1 MPSAFTH
8 GLLIQREILSASG
21 CNILLMNYLRYS
33 EYPIY
38 NLITYSTKNVREA
51 LLLPSIH
58 FLLLVQIQVV
68 GTDLY
73 LPSNHFRLFRSDI
86 EPLVRPHLSSV
97 SRVYLHE
104 FSWLEKPETPHL
116 PGVNAAIKTNSVT

>member
-58 FLLLVQIQVV
+58 FLLLIRIPDS
-68 GTDLY
+68 GCRDRP
-73 LPSNHFRLFRSDI
+73 PS
-86 EPLVRPHLSSV
+86 PQQP
-97 SRVYLHE
+97 
-104 FSWLEKPETPHL
+104 FSALQ
-116 PGVNAAIKTNSVT
+116 G

>member
-8 GLLIQREILSASG
+8 GLLIQSEILSASG

-38 NLITYSTKNVREA
+38 KLITCSTKNEREA

-58 FLLLVQIQVV
+58 FLLLIQIQVV
-68 GTDLY
+68 GTDLH
-73 LPSNHFRLFRSDI
+73 LPSDQFRLFRGDI
-86 EPLVRPHLSSV
+86 EPLVRHYLPSV
-97 SRVYLHE
+97 SCVYLYE
-104 FSWLEKPETPHL
+104 FSWLEKTETPHL
-116 PGVNAAIKTNSVT
+116 PRRQ